1 MLISGGGT
9 AGHINPAL
17 SIANEIK
24 KQNPNAKIMFVG
36 TKRGLES
43 TLVVQEGY
51 PIKFIEV
58 SGFLRSLS
66 PKNIKIAFKALKAKN
81 DAKKIIKEFSPDFAI
96 GTGGYVSGPLL
107 SAAQK
112 MGIKTFIHEQNAYWG
127 VTTRLLAKKADK
139 IFVSFEPTQEQ
150 KNQYGNK
157 LVVTGNPIRNDILSL
172 DKSSSRRVL
181 RIDQRPFV
189 VSFGGSLG
197 AKRINDAALG
207 MLEQSKK
214 DGKLI
219 HLHATGKRDKE
230 YMEQELKKRGLG
242 FTSVG
247 DIRVCE
253 YIHDMPRVLAAADL
267 MICRAGAITLAELAA
282 IGKPAIIIPSP
293 NVSENHQYKNAKVF
307 SDKNAAV
314 LIEDKDLTAELL
326 YDTVKDI
333 IYNDKLEKM
342 SENMLKFK
350 KGNAAFDIVSN
361 IFKEMNVKAIIK

>member
-1 MLISGGGT
+1 MGVIIIKVLISGGGT

-24 KQNPNAKIMFVG
+24 RKNPNAKIMFVG

-43 TLVVQEGY
+43 TLVPQEGY
-51 PIKFIEV
+51 PIKFIDV

-66 PKNIKIAFKALKAKN
+66 LKNIKIAFKALKAKS

-139 IFVSFEPTQEQ
+139 IFVSFEPNEEQ
-150 KNQYGNK
+150 KKQYGDR

-181 RIDQRPFV
+181 GIDERPFV

-207 MLEQSKK
+207 MLEESKK
-214 DGKLI
+214 DSRFI

-230 YMEQELKKRGLG
+230 YMKQELKKRGLG
-242 FTSVG
+242 FTSSG
-247 DIRVCE
+247 DIRVIE

-267 MICRAGAITLAELAA
+267 VICRAGAITLAELAA

-307 SDKNAAV
+307 ADKDAAV

-326 YDTVKDI
+326 YTTVKEI
-333 IYNDKLEKM
+333 ISQNRLEQM
-342 SENMLKFK
+342 SSNMLKFK
-350 KGNAAFDIVSN
+350 KENAVSDIVSS
-361 IFKEMNVKAIIK
+361 IFKEI